1 MDVWLIIAG
10 LACLVLVTQR
20 WFWVLLF
27 GISGLAACFALLAS
41 IIHFQIL
48 GALGFFF
55 LMLICWV
62 ITGVIADG
70 YS

>member
-10 LACLVLVTQR
+10 LACFALIFQR
-20 WFWVLLF
+20 WFWLLAF
-27 GISGLAACFALLAS
+27 SISGLAACFALLAS

-55 LMLICWV
+55 LMLICWG
-62 ITGVIADG
+62 ITSAIAEG
-70 YS
+70 YN

>member
-10 LACLVLVTQR
+10 LVCLALITQR

-55 LMLICWV
+55 LMLICWG
-62 ITGVIADG
+62 ITGAIAEG
-70 YS
+70 

>member
-1 MDVWLIIAG
+1 MDMWLIIAG
-10 LACLVLVTQR
+10 LVCLVLMSQR

-55 LMLICWV
+55 LMLVCWG
-62 ITGVIADG
+62 ITGAIAEG
-70 YS
+70 SS